1 MAADRGFSSA
11 SLSLPPSEPVD
22 VVVGDRM
29 GVLQTLY
36 GLSQVAFI
44 GGSLVPRGGHN
55 PIEAAICGQPL
66 LMGPSDFNF
75 TEVAAAFSE
84 ADCLAR
90 VRNAGELAEAVIKHL
105 GDAPSRRQAGQRAL
119 GVVRNNG
126 GALAKT
132 KALLREHIRPL

>member
-1 MAADRGFSSA
+1 MVADSGFTSA
-11 SLSLPPSEPVD
+11 SLSLPPSEAID
-22 VVVGDRM
+22 VVVCDQM

-75 TEVAAAFSE
+75 NEVAAAFAE
-84 ADCLAR
+84 ANCLVRVGNADELAR
-90 VRNAGELAEAVIKHL
+90 AVVELL
-105 GDAPSRRQAGQRAL
+105 SDAPGRRQIGQRAL
-119 GVVRNNG
+119 GVVRSNG

-132 KALLREHIRPL
+132 RALLREHIRVV